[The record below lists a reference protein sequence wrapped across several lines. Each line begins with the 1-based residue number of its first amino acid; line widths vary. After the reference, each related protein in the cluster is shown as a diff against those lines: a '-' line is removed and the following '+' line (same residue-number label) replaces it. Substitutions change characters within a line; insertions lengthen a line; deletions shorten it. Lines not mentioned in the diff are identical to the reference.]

1 MQSTLNKLKHAK
13 LSFYFIFYLDIVLV
27 LLASIFKFNHLAQV
41 LIDCTYWPSLLW
53 TDSIICQVNL
63 YDHNLFSTVSY
74 TANIMH
80 VIYIQL
86 LSDTPFQMKN
96 SFVKA
101 TKSHLSISMG
111 RVYNGPSL

>member
-53 TDSIICQVNL
+53 TDCIICQVNL
-63 YDHNLFSTVSY
+63 DDHNLFSTVSY
-74 TANIMH
+74 TANIQACQVSKMDWS
-80 VIYIQL
+80 VIIRGA
-86 LSDTPFQMKN
+86 P
-96 SFVKA
+96 
-101 TKSHLSISMG
+101 
-111 RVYNGPSL
+111 PSAAREFARGVRGHPPPTGKF